1 MRGMMTGLRPETFE
15 NLQLGA
21 GVLMTGFA
29 WRDGESA
36 DALRG
41 RLAAFLKEG
50 KGLLGAAKSGR
61 FSCVP
66 RLRAP
71 EGAARNPYRGGWVTD
86 GWDIRLS
93 AVLMEITPGQ
103 FARALGCAQVERP
116 QTGMTVVRP
125 CQALSE
131 EDYLPDLCWA
141 GDMGRG
147 CCLIRMENVLSV
159 SGAALSFR
167 ERSEGEMPVVFSAH
181 ESGTGMDEPPCRIV
195 FLE

>member
-41 RLAAFLKEG
+41 RLTAFLKAG

-71 EGAARNPYRGGWVTD
+71 EGAARTPYRGGWVTD

-93 AVLMEITPGQ
+93 VVLMEITPGQ
-103 FARALGCAQVERP
+103 FARALGCAQVERLEE
-116 QTGMTVVRP
+116 GMTVVRP
-125 CQALSE
+125 GRTLSE

-141 GDMGRG
+141 GDMGKG
-147 CCLIRMENVLSV
+147 CCLIRMENVLSMA
-159 SGAALSFR
+159 GAAFSFR
-167 ERSEGEMPVVFSAH
+167 ERGEGEMPVMFSAH
-181 ESGTGMDEPPCRIV
+181 ENGTGIDEPPCRIA
-195 FLE
+195 FLK

>member
-1 MRGMMTGLRPETFE
+1 MRGMMTNLRPETFE
-15 NLQLGA
+15 NLQLGP

-41 RLAAFLKEG
+41 RLAAFLKAG
-50 KGLLGAAKSGR
+50 KGLLGAAKNGR

-103 FARALGCAQVERP
+103 FARALGCAQVKRFEE
-116 QTGMTVVRP
+116 GLTVVRP
-125 CQALSE
+125 GLSLSE

-141 GDMGRG
+141 GEHGKGLLPDPDGKRAQYVGRG
-147 CCLIRMENVLSV
+147 AFL
-159 SGAALSFR
+159 
-167 ERSEGEMPVVFSAH
+167 P
-181 ESGTGMDEPPCRIV
+181 GTGRGRNARCVLGPRKRNGDG
-195 FLE
+195 